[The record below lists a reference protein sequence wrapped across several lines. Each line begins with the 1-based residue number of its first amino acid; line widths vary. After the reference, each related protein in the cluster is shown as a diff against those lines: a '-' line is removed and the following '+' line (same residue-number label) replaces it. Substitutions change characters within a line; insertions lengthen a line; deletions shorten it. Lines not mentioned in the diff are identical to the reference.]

1 MPNFFRYTARAS
13 RGVIMVDRERRK
25 ATDVAAVS
33 SRAMLLST
41 YDPPMHR
48 LGRSQSFSEAALIP

>member
-1 MPNFFRYTARAS
+1 
-13 RGVIMVDRERRK
+13 MVDRERRK
-25 ATDVAAVS
+25 ATEVAAVS

-48 LGRSQSFSEAALIP
+48 LGRSQSLGDAAWMP